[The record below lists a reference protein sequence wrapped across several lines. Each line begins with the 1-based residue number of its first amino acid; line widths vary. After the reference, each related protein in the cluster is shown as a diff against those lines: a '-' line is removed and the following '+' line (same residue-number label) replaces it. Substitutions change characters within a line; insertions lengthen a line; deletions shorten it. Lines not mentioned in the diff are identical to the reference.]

1 MLAAIISWSIRAR
14 KAVIFA
20 LVLLIAGGVLAAK
33 KLPIDALPDVS
44 TIQVGVLTTAPGLS
58 ALEIERTVTRPIEI
72 ALNGTPGNEK
82 IRSISRAGLSNV
94 TVIFKDGTNVWFARQ
109 LVLERL
115 RGIEL
120 PEGASTPELA
130 PVSTGLGE
138 IYQFVVRSAHHSPM
152 QLRTL
157 LDWEIVPSIRSVPGV
172 IEVNTMGGE
181 LKQFQVIVDRVR
193 LQARGIHLGEV
204 IEALRNA
211 NLNVGGGY
219 LERKK
224 ESYTIR
230 GQGLLKDLGEIGK
243 VVVHADPQGTPI
255 LVEHVADVQVGPA
268 LRYGIVTR
276 EGKTEAVAG
285 IVMMLLGSNSKQVV
299 HDVAERV
306 REVQKVL
313 PAGVT
318 IDVVYDRADF
328 VGRTLTT
335 VMKNLAEGVGIV
347 LLVLLLFLGSLRAAV
362 AVLIGVPA
370 AMSIALFG
378 MHLFD
383 VTGDLMSLGAI
394 DFGFL
399 VDGPI
404 VIAEAV
410 MAAASRGLTGA
421 ARARAYDRI
430 ARGVA
435 RPVAFA
441 IAIIMLVYVPLL
453 ALEGVEGKMFRP
465 MAVTMASAL
474 FGALVYSIVFFPAV
488 LVAMVPPAGGHGPRW
503 IQWLSARYER
513 LVPATLRYR
522 WHLMAGALAALV
534 VFSWLFSRSGA
545 EFVPRIFEGDA
556 VVTIRRAPSIAITE
570 ARELDMATQQV
581 LQSFPEVKTT
591 IARTGRP
598 EVAVDLVGNDST
610 DIMVRLKPVEEWT
623 SATDFDAL
631 SNRFKRRIE
640 NRIPGTFVSV
650 SQPIEDRT
658 NEIISGSRADIQ
670 IQLFGNDLHE
680 LSRLTDKIGRAVQ
693 GIKGTGDLRVERI
706 LGGPTITG
714 IADRTRLAR
723 HGVEVKDAFEVLQ
736 AAREGVR
743 VGSVFEEERKFDLR
757 VLSPS
762 SQPSAEGLADLFVQT
777 SNGTA
782 IPLSEVL
789 TISEGDGPT
798 VVRREDRRRAVR
810 VDVNLRGRD
819 LVSWVSEAQE
829 RVRKEVPRPNGY
841 DLVWGGQFENFQ
853 RAQARLMIML
863 PIVVGI
869 IFGMLLWMFQN
880 WRFALAV
887 FALVPVLL
895 TGGMIGLLV
904 SDLSFSLPA
913 AVGFIALGGIGVL
926 NGVVVASE
934 VRRRLDEGEE
944 LDTAIA
950 GGTTHVLRA
959 VITTAVVAALGFL
972 PMAVATGAGAEVQ
985 RPLARVVVFGMLL
998 GTGLTLTVV
1007 PGILRPALRGY
1018 RPREDADALANE
1030 TEPEGAIPSHV

>member
-1 MLAAIISWSIRAR
+1 MLASIISWSIHAR
-14 KAVIFA
+14 RAVIFG
-20 LVLLIAGGVLAAK
+20 LVVLIALGVLAAR
-33 KLPIDALPDVS
+33 KLPIDAMPDVS

-58 ALEIERTVTRPIEI
+58 AIEVERTVTRPIEI
-72 ALNGTPGNEK
+72 ALNGTPENVK
-82 IRSISRAGLSNV
+82 LRSVSRGGLSNV

-120 PEGASTPELA
+120 PDGVSTPELA
-130 PVSTGLGE
+130 PVSSGLGE

-157 LDWEIVPSIRSVPGV
+157 LDWEIVPSLRSVPGV

-193 LQARGIHLGEV
+193 MQARGTHLADIIG
-204 IEALRNA
+204 ALRAA

-243 VVVHADPQGTPI
+243 VVVRTDSHGTPV
-255 LVEHVADVQVGPA
+255 LVEHVADIQVGPA

-285 IVMMLLGSNSKQVV
+285 TVMMLLGSNSKEVV

-306 REVQKVL
+306 RDIQQQL

-328 VGRTLTT
+328 VGRTLAT
-335 VMKNLAEGVGIV
+335 VMKNLAEGVAIV
-347 LLVLLLFLGSLRAAV
+347 LLVLLLFLGSFRAAL
-362 AVLIGVPA
+362 AVVIGVPA
-370 AMSIALFG
+370 AMSVALFG
-378 MHLFD
+378 MHFFG

-410 MAAASRGLTGA
+410 MAAASRGLAGA

-441 IAIIMLVYVPLL
+441 IAIIMLVYLPLL

-474 FGALVYSIVFFPAV
+474 FGALVYSIIFFPAV

-503 IQWLSARYER
+503 LQWLSVRYER
-513 LVPATLRYR
+513 IVPATLRYR
-522 WHLMAGALAALV
+522 WHLMGGALAALV
-534 VFSWLFSRSGA
+534 VFSWLFSRAGA
-545 EFVPRIFEGDA
+545 EFIPRIFEGDA
-556 VVTIRRAPSIAITE
+556 VVTIRRAPSISITE
-570 ARELDMATQQV
+570 ARQLDMDTQLV
-581 LQSFPEVKTT
+581 LQNFPEVRTT
-591 IARTGRP
+591 IGRTGRP
-598 EVAVDLVGNDST
+598 EVAVDPVGNDST
-610 DIMVRLKPVEEWT
+610 DIMVRLKPLHEWS
-623 SATDFDAL
+623 SAKDFDDL
-631 SNRFKRRIE
+631 SGRFKRKIE

-670 IQLFGNDLHE
+670 IQLFGSDLHE
-680 LSRLTDKIGRAVQ
+680 LSRLTSNIGRVVQ
-693 GIKGTGDLRVERI
+693 GVRGTGDLRVERV
-706 LGGPTITG
+706 LGGPTITAV
-714 IADRTRLAR
+714 ADRVRLAR
-723 HGVEVKDAFEVLQ
+723 HGVQVSDAFEVLQ

-762 SQPSAEGLADLFVQT
+762 TQPNAEALGDLFVQT
-777 SNGTA
+777 SSNAA
-782 IPLSEVL
+782 IPLREVL
-789 TISEGDGPT
+789 AITEGDGPT
-798 VVRREDRRRAVR
+798 AIRREDRKRAVR

-819 LVSWVSEAQE
+819 LVSWVSEAQA
-829 RVRKEVPRPNGY
+829 RVQKEVPLPNGY
-841 DLVWGGQFENFQ
+841 ELKWGGQFENFQ

-863 PIVVGI
+863 PIVIGI

-895 TGGMIGLLV
+895 TGGMVGLLV
-904 SDLSFSLPA
+904 SGLSFSLPA

-934 VRRRLDEGEE
+934 VRRRLDEGED
-944 LDTAIA
+944 LDVAISR
-950 GGTTHVLRA
+950 GTTHVLRA
-959 VITTAVVAALGFL
+959 VLTTAVVAALGFL
-972 PMAVATGAGAEVQ
+972 PMAIATGAGAEVQ
-985 RPLARVVVFGMLL
+985 RPLARVVVFGMLF
-998 GTGLTLTVV
+998 GTVLTLTVL
-1007 PGILRPALRGY
+1007 PGILRSTLRGY
-1018 RPREDADALANE
+1018 HPQEEDDELANE
-1030 TEPEGAIPSHV
+1030 SEQTQVAVSHA